1 MFQYKKFHNNILH
14 HSSRLYV
21 VKIVN
26 SLLCSGPCNTVEM
39 SSVILGKCKVVKA
52 FGFKAF
58 SGCNY
63 WGSDCH
69 KVRHLRYT
77 VRSQS

>member
-1 MFQYKKFHNNILH
+1 MFQYKQFLNNILH

-26 SLLCSGPCNTVEM
+26 SLLCSEPYNTVEM
-39 SSVILGKCKVVKA
+39 LSVILGKCKVVKA

-58 SGCNY
+58 SRCNY
-63 WGSDCH
+63 PSSDCH
-69 KVRHLRYT
+69 KVRHLRHP
-77 VRSQS
+77 VWSQS